1 MTRKYVASLGSK
13 GQPEC
18 LPIITDLEPGV
29 DQQKESIGDGT
40 VDVDVELYEPV
51 DDSDSDIDMGETENK
66 DIMNQDESL
75 MDIDS
80 ADSGNRLAATEYVE
94 ELYKFYR
101 ENEDANGLGL
111 KAVTGDDY
119 CRVVIQYPSDT
130 VSKWVVHKNTA
141 SVLCMTTVKNEDN
154 LQFSKI
160 LQAIKANFNDKFH
173 EVRKNWDGGV
183 MGSKSQAKT
192 KGRGKAAC
200 QGSCSA
206 DEGLL
211 FGGMELRGSTVGM
224 VFILSGLVVY

>member
-101 ENEDANGLGL
+101 ENE
-111 KAVTGDDY
+111 
-119 CRVVIQYPSDT
+119 
-130 VSKWVVHKNTA
+130 VVHKNTA

-206 DEGLL
+206 DEVGHALL
-211 FGGMELRGSTVGM
+211 N
-224 VFILSGLVVY
+224 LSWTFVWGDGTTWKHCWYGVHSFRFSSLLSIHL